1 MMRGTAAASPDAY
14 VAALTGWQ
22 RERVEMLRVA
32 VNAGADFDEIIK
44 WGNLVFVSNGLCM
57 LIRAEDHRVLLG
69 FWRGKRLVHLDP
81 RIRPS
86 GKYELGNLVMTEETD
101 VDPALV
107 TRLAAAASALNIKLG
122 DPTKAVTAL

>member
-22 RERVEMLRVA
+22 RERVEMLRAA
-32 VNAGADFDEIIK
+32 VHAGADFDEIIK